1 MPPEPQLS
9 AMWAARRCCDVR
21 RLGPTPAPLT
31 RVFPWL
37 HVRLDDKPRCYGY
50 AAFQSTA

>member
-1 MPPEPQLS
+1 MPRSRSWQLCGPPVGV
-9 AMWAARRCCDVR
+9 AMSR